1 MTTNDDNDNAPSID
15 AVRALRDQLGGAI
28 VRTPV
33 LRCAAVEDA
42 LGGGTHAVGKLEFLQ
57 RTGTFKARGALAVVS
72 KLDQG
77 QLDAGITAVSAGNH
91 AIAAAY
97 AARTFG
103 TNAKVVMIATANP
116 ARVQACKDFGG
127 EVVMAESA
135 HTAFARAEQIQHT
148 EGRFLVHPFEGRD
161 VATGTGTVG
170 LEICEQVEDFDAVVV
185 AIGGGGLIGGLAN
198 AVKQLRPGCKVFGV
212 EAEGADSMHRSFA
225 AGKPMAIEK
234 VATIADSLGA
244 PYALPYSFALCRE
257 HVDEL
262 VTVSDQQ
269 IREAMGFLYSHM
281 SIAVEPGCA
290 ASVAAVLGPLSQRL
304 AGKKLVI
311 LFCGSNIDW
320 QTWEAQAIVN

>member
-1 MTTNDDNDNAPSID
+1 MTGSNANDAAPGID
-15 AVRALRDQLGGAI
+15 KIRALRDQLGSAI

-33 LRCAAVEDA
+33 VQCAGIEEA
-42 LGGGTHAVGKLEFLQ
+42 LGQDTRVIGKLEFLQ
-57 RTGTFKARGALAVVS
+57 RTGTFKARGALSVVS
-72 KLDQG
+72 QLDRA

-103 TNAKVVMIATANP
+103 AHAKVVMIGTANP
-116 ARVQACKDFGG
+116 GRIQACKDFGG
-127 EVVMAESA
+127 EVVMADSA
-135 HTAFARAEQIQHT
+135 HAAFEVAEAIQRD

-170 LEICEQVEDFDAVVV
+170 LEICEQVDAFDAAIV
-185 AIGGGGLIGGLAN
+185 AIGGGGLIGGVAN
-198 AVKQLRPGCKVFGV
+198 ALKQLRPGCRVFGV

-225 AGKPMAIEK
+225 ANKPMAIDK

-244 PYALPYSFALCRE
+244 PYALPYSFALCRQ

-262 VTVSDQQ
+262 VAVNDQQ
-269 IREAMGFLYSHM
+269 IREAMGFLYKYM
-281 SIAVEPGCA
+281 RIAVEPGCA
-290 ASVAAVLGPLSQRL
+290 ASTAALLGPLRKRL
-304 AGKKLVI
+304 AGKKVVI